1 MKPAVKARSFAI
13 AFLELVE
20 KLGKPEKMVND
31 LRQFYTV
38 YSKDKYLKSLLLSR
52 RIPIDSKKEVMTNS
66 FGSSL
71 HPAVIEFIGLLSI
84 EKSVKLLAKIVR
96 IVDKEYKIRNNIVDV
111 DILTSRE
118 LDDDVLDEIKE
129 FIKQKDGRTAVINTD
144 IDKTI
149 IGGIKLRIGNTIVD
163 GSVANKLNQLKNT
176 LLSSSN

>member
-1 MKPAVKARSFAI
+1 
-13 AFLELVE
+13 
-20 KLGKPEKMVND
+20 
-31 LRQFYTV
+31 
-38 YSKDKYLKSLLLSR
+38 
-52 RIPIDSKKEVMTNS
+52 
-66 FGSSL
+66 
-71 HPAVIEFIGLLSI
+71 FIGLLSI
-84 EKSVKLLAKIVR
+84 EKSVKLFAKIVR

-144 IDKTI
+144 IDKSI

-176 LLSSSN
+176 LLNSSN